1 MFFQVCKVI
10 NNSLNYRSRQ
20 PIFNHFNT
28 SEYSDSLWADERQS
42 NKLCPD
48 PFLVLGTVLD

>member
-20 PIFNHFNT
+20 LIFNHFNT
-28 SEYSDSLWADERQS
+28 SEYSDSLWADERPS
-42 NKLCPD
+42 NKPCPD